1 MLTQS
6 NQWLAAQ
13 ELASIQMRYAE
24 TGRTLNEA
32 ALCGAKDFVEW
43 RHYPTND
50 LVDEQTGYEFYYHAH
65 SADEMPGGE
74 HGHFHV
80 IKRNKD
86 GFHHLIGIALDQ
98 KGLPVRLFTT
108 NQWVT
113 GEEIVDAREVMQSV
127 KNFEMA
133 VMGRLAPISKWIGAL
148 LSLFNPEI
156 EGLILERDKRILQL
170 MESTGS
176 KDLALNSRSHH
187 VLTECRIDLIA
198 RLSENLLV
206 VNS

>member
-32 ALCGAKDFVEW
+32 VLCGAKDFIEW
-43 RHYPTND
+43 QHYPNND
-50 LVDEQTGYEFYYHAH
+50 LFDERTGYEFYYHAH
-65 SADEMPGGE
+65 SADEMLPGE

-80 IKRNKD
+80 TKRNKD
-86 GFHHLIGIALDQ
+86 SFHHLLGIALDQ

-113 GEEIVDAREVMQSV
+113 GEEIVDAREVLQSV
-127 KNFEMA
+127 KNFEMT

-148 LSLFNPEI
+148 MSLFYPEI
-156 EGLILERDKRILQL
+156 EALLLERDKRILEL

-187 VLTECRIDLIA
+187 VLTECGIDLIA